1 MCVNAITLK
10 IHLPELHTKPPG
22 AVTLTGSFSQKQKTK
37 RWFLLSSGINLKQHN
52 RECLPPPK
60 HLRKLTLKTAM
71 HLRCGME
78 WLSFQFPASEYSL
91 KTKANMWLTR
101 VLLRAL
107 FTSDVVVVTAAA
119 SSWGFFLW
127 NIWWK
132 NDLLFHKVPTP
143 SFSHKDFLSKR
154 PLFSFQ
160 LQLQL
165 HAWSSTCAKAS
176 AAGTMFKNRTQRLSL
191 CSFFFIRAGLLQNE
205 VRVDGW
211 LDQQ

>member
-1 MCVNAITLK
+1 MPTTSQTSEK
-10 IHLPELHTKPPG
+10 IN
-22 AVTLTGSFSQKQKTK
+22 SQD
-37 RWFLLSSGINLKQHN
+37 SD
-52 RECLPPPK
+52 
-60 HLRKLTLKTAM
+60 
-71 HLRCGME
+71 
-78 WLSFQFPASEYSL
+78 ASEVWHGMAFLSISSV
-91 KTKANMWLTR
+91 WI
-101 VLLRAL
+101 
-107 FTSDVVVVTAAA
+107 FTEDKGEYVTHTCVAACVVHIRRCCCH
-119 SSWGFFLW
+119 SSSVFLGFFFLW